1 MKTLKSHLFCF
12 ALTSFFSM
20 QLSHA
25 QIAYQWQKAYG
36 GSVNDGAYSI
46 STTNDG
52 GTIVGGYSYS
62 GISGIKTESAYGLGD
77 YWVLKLDAD
86 GNIEWQK
93 TYGGSG
99 LEVLNEVVQTADG
112 GYFVGGYSQSPI
124 SGNKTENSIAG
135 TPDIWLL
142 RLDGVGNI
150 LWQTDL
156 GGNGTDYLG
165 DVNETSDGGCII
177 GGYSNSSN
185 SGDKTENSKGN
196 LDYWI
201 IKLNSAG
208 AIDWQNTIGGTSA
221 DQCHAAEELSDGTYF
236 ISGYSSSPISFDKT
250 EAPVGPFNNY
260 DAWIMQLNAS
270 GSIIW
275 QNVIGG
281 NSVENLFAAKVTP
294 DNGAILAIQST
305 SNISG
310 DKSENTIS
318 GVEGDMD
325 YWLVKVDHLGNIEWQ
340 NTLGGIHE
348 DICFD
353 VTLTTSGGYA
363 IAGHSLSG
371 VSGDKT
377 APNWGDTFDYWA
389 VGVDNTGAV
398 IWDKT
403 FGGLEHDY
411 GYAMSGNENGQ
422 FIIAGNSAS
431 GISGDRTEASYGVY
445 DFWLIKFRPVCDSTG
460 EVCNTLDDDCDG
472 LIDES
477 VVEDIYIYNLGETT
491 VCQGGGVTMFAEYT
505 GASVQWTRNG
515 IPLPGATGPGYVAV
529 ASGNYACITSSEC
542 GEATSNA
549 IHVTINKK
557 PKAKIVAGGP
567 TTFCDGDF
575 VYLNELP
582 TAGCTYQW
590 QKDGTSIPGAVL
602 NTYVATTTGSY
613 RCIVTKTV
621 TGCFNTSN
629 SINVNVTCKIDNTG
643 NEIITLVPNPASES
657 CNVQLPMEGK
667 KEILLINA
675 IGQIIVQGETME
687 NVFRLNVTGLP
698 GGIYSVM
705 VIFNNKMT
713 VEPCII
719 E

>member
-1 MKTLKSHLFCF
+1 MKTLKSHLVCYVLL
-12 ALTSFFSM
+12 AFFSM

-25 QIAYQWQKAYG
+25 QIGYQWQKAYG
-36 GSVNDGAYSI
+36 GSLNDGAYSI
-46 STTNDG
+46 STTSDG

-62 GISGIKTESAYGLGD
+62 GISGIKIEPAYGLGD

-86 GNIEWQK
+86 GNVEWQK

-124 SGNKTENSIAG
+124 SGNKTENSLAG
-135 TPDIWLL
+135 SADIWLL
-142 RLDGVGNI
+142 RLDEDGNI

-156 GGNGTDYLG
+156 GGSGSDFLG

-196 LDYWI
+196 YDYWV
-201 IKLNSAG
+201 IKLNSSG
-208 AIDWQNTIGGTSA
+208 SITWQNTIGGTSA
-221 DQCHAAEELSDGTYF
+221 DQCHAAEQLSDGTYF
-236 ISGYSSSPISFDKT
+236 ISGYSNSPISFDKT

-403 FGGLEHDY
+403 FGGLEQDY

-505 GASVQWTRNG
+505 GATVQWTRNG

-529 ASGNYACITSSEC
+529 ASGNYACITSSDC

-629 SINVNVTCKIDNTG
+629 SILVNVTCKTDVSNSEQIN
-643 NEIITLVPNPASES
+643 IFPNPAD
-657 CNVQLPMEGK
+657 
-667 KEILLINA
+667 NA
-675 IGQIIVQGETME
+675 V
-687 NVFRLNVTGLP
+687 NVFTSLAGIKQIQLMNAFGQLIQQTITDEDMVTFDVTNLP
-698 GGIYSVM
+698 SGFYLIE
-705 VIFNNKMT
+705 INCNNT
-713 VEPCII
+713 LVQQTCII